1 MKNNN
6 SSNGNAD
13 AQSYAPPVCQEFY
26 VSTENM
32 ICTSPTEKVGE
43 TEGEW

>member
-1 MKNNN
+1 MSDNRLSKE
-6 SSNGNAD
+6 STE
-13 AQSYAPPVCQEFY
+13 AQSYAPPVCQEIY
-26 VSTENM
+26 IKVEGM